1 MTNDE
6 RDVDSDLWGSG
17 ARKWLRILWCYVRA
31 GRRGGRET
39 HVELR
44 RRFATHWRAL
54 EAGTWQPAIAR
65 ARERGAVRWGGRG
78 SDWRRSFLAIVA
90 EATYWWAWDF
100 EVDRERRTRLRGAV
114 KEMREID
121 ADLSMLAQRMAVA
134 LGRRSELCEVFG
146 IDSEWSSPGLD
157 LWDLLEALFDAPEF
171 LGMAGDSEDG
181 LDIFLRLMRET
192 PRHTPEL
199 SDLLALVARAT
210 PGEPF
215 ARREADSEALAKL
228 QGVKAGSMPERV
240 RILFAKLER
249 QSWDDWGGKTATA
262 LDCFTPETLA
272 PLARVA
278 VGIRPDDEETYSA
291 LSLDTFARA
300 LSRYRAVKRT
310 VK

>member
-1 MTNDE
+1 MANDE

-17 ARKWLRILWCYVRA
+17 ARQWLRILRCYVRA

-44 RRFATHWRAL
+44 RRFATHWHTL
-54 EAGTWQPAIAR
+54 EAETWQPVLAR
-65 ARERGAVRWGGRG
+65 ARARGAGRWRSWG
-78 SDWRRSFLAIVA
+78 SDWRCGFLAIVA

-100 EVDRERRTRLRGAV
+100 EVDRERTTRLRGAV
-114 KEMREID
+114 NEMREID
-121 ADLSMLAQRMAVA
+121 AYLWMLALRMADA
-134 LGRRSELCEVFG
+134 LDRRSELCEAFG
-146 IDSEWSSPGLD
+146 IDSEWSPPGLD
-157 LWDLLEALFDAPEF
+157 LWDLLEALSDAPEF
-171 LGMAGDSEDG
+171 MGTAGDSEAG
-181 LDIFLRLMRET
+181 LDIFLRYMRGT
-192 PRHTPEL
+192 SRRTPEL
-199 SDLLALVARAT
+199 RDLLTLVVGAT
-210 PGEPF
+210 AGEPF
-215 ARREADSEALAKL
+215 TRREPDSEALAKL

-249 QSWDDWGGKTATA
+249 QHSDDWHGETATA
-262 LDCFTPETLA
+262 LDCFAPETLA